1 MNGGGNFA
9 AAEQC
14 RRHMA
19 QLSTSIVSSSSRR
32 LAIRV
37 RPDLKAR
44 RQRYQGRVYWVVK
57 DPVALQYFRFEEEE
71 FAILQMLDGQSSLE
85 EIAERFERDFPPQT
99 IRVEEL
105 QNFIG
110 MLHRSG
116 LVLSDSAGQGV
127 QLKKRRD
134 EKKRKEIIQMFSN
147 IMSLRMRGIDPEG
160 ILNAIYPWVRWFFSV
175 PATVCSL
182 VLALAALALVIVQF
196 DVFQSKLPSFHSF
209 FAAQNWLLMAGVLC
223 VTKIIHE
230 FGHGLSCKH
239 FGGECH
245 EMGIMFLV
253 LTPCLY
259 CNVSDSWMLPNRWHR
274 AAIGAAGMY
283 VEVVIAS
290 IATFIWWFTE
300 PGFLNY
306 LCLNIMFIS
315 SVSTIMFNAN
325 PLLRYDGY
333 YILSDILE
341 IPNLRQKASS
351 ILNRKLSWLCLGIEH
366 PDDPFLPHRHQGWF
380 ALYTVASFFYRWVV
394 LLSIL
399 FFLNK
404 VFEPYGLKI
413 IGQMIAL
420 ASLYGM
426 VVMPGW
432 KVYKFFRVPGRISK
446 VKRVRMYATL
456 AVLAL
461 VVGAVGFIPL
471 PSSVLS
477 EFELQPHD
485 AASVYV
491 DVEGTLEEVFVEPG
505 ERVEKG
511 QLLARL
517 DNVELELEIE
527 RLRGEREAAQA
538 QLDNYIQL
546 QFHDQHAA
554 LQLEVIRERLDALNN
569 QLSQKLRDAG
579 RLELRAPQ
587 AGTVIPPPYRADRSG
602 QQEVELASWSGWPM
616 DRRNIGALF
625 SPASQDNLFCQI
637 GDPDQWSAVLVIDQR
652 DMDLVREGQQARL
665 MFDESAYHVFVS
677 TLDSVA
683 DDEMENVSPR
693 LASTS
698 GGAVPA
704 QHDDNGMVKPLST
717 SYQAEVRLDNSLGL
731 FRNGL
736 TGTARIKTEPR
747 TLASRMWRYI
757 KRTFNFDL

>member
-1 MNGGGNFA
+1 
-9 AAEQC
+9 
-14 RRHMA
+14 MA
-19 QLSTSIVSSSSRR
+19 QLSTSIVSSSSRK
-32 LAIRV
+32 LTIRA

-71 FAILQMLDGQSSLE
+71 FAVLQMLDGQSSLE
-85 EIAERFERDFPPQT
+85 EIAERFEREFPPQT

-116 LVLSDSAGQGV
+116 LVLSDAAGQGV

-134 EKKRKEIIQMFSN
+134 EKKRQELLQALSN
-147 IMSLRMRGIDPEG
+147 IMSFRMRGIDPER
-160 ILNAIYPWVRWFFSV
+160 ILNGLYPWVRWFFTV
-175 PATVCSL
+175 PATICSL
-182 VLALAALALVIVQF
+182 ILALSALTLVIVQF

-223 VTKIIHE
+223 VTKILHE
-230 FGHGLSCKH
+230 FGHGMSCKH

-245 EMGIMFLV
+245 EMGIMLLV

-283 VEVVIAS
+283 VEVVLAS
-290 IATFIWWFTE
+290 ICTFIWWFSE

-306 LCLNIMFIS
+306 LCLNVMFIS

-341 IPNLRQKASS
+341 IPNLRQKAST
-351 ILNRKLSWLCLGIEH
+351 ILNRKLGWLCLGLEE
-366 PDDPFLPHRHQGWF
+366 PEDPFLPHRHQMWF

-413 IGQMIAL
+413 LGQLIAL
-420 ASLYGM
+420 GSIYGM
-426 VVMPGW
+426 IVMPFW
-432 KVYKFFRVPGRISK
+432 KIFKFFRVPGRLSK
-446 VKRVRMYATL
+446 VKRVRMYSTL
-456 AVLAL
+456 AVLA
-461 VVGAVGFIPL
+461 AVIGGIWFIPF
-471 PSSVLS
+471 PSSVLC
-477 EFELQPHD
+477 EFELQPRD

-491 DVEGTLEEVFVEPG
+491 DVEGTLDEVFVEPG
-505 ERVEKG
+505 QQVEKG
-511 QLLARL
+511 DLLAKL
-517 DNVELELEIE
+517 SNVDLLLEIE
-527 RLRGEREAAQA
+527 QLRGEHEANQA
-538 QLDNYIQL
+538 QLENYETL
-546 QFHDQHAA
+546 QFHDPHAG
-554 LQLEVIRERLDALNN
+554 LQIEVIRQRLAAIEDQLN
-569 QLSQKLRDAG
+569 QKLRDAK
-579 RLELRAPQ
+579 RLELYAPRS
-587 AGTVIPPPYRADRSG
+587 GTIIPPPYREDRAG
-602 QQEVELASWSGWPM
+602 RQEIELASWSGWPM
-616 DRRNIGALF
+616 DKRNLGATF
-625 SPASQDNLFCQI
+625 SPERQDNLFCMV
-637 GDPDQWSAVLVIDQR
+637 GDPYEWDAVLVVNQR
-652 DMDLVREGQQARL
+652 DMDLVREGQEVRL
-665 MFDESAYHVFVS
+665 MFNESAYHVFVS
-677 TLDSVA
+677 QLESVA
-683 DDEMENVSPR
+683 DDEMEAVSPR
-693 LASTS
+693 LSSTS
-698 GGAVPA
+698 GGSVPA
-704 QHDDNGMVKPLST
+704 QHDPSGAVKPITT

-747 TLASRMWRYI
+747 TFASRLWRYI

>member
-1 MNGGGNFA
+1 
-9 AAEQC
+9 
-14 RRHMA
+14 MA
-19 QLSTSIVSSSSRR
+19 TLSTSIVSSSSRK
-32 LAIRV
+32 LGIRA

-44 RQRYQGRVYWVVK
+44 RQRYQGRVYYVVK
-57 DPVALQYFRFEEEE
+57 DPVGLQYFRFEEEE
-71 FAILQMLDGQSSLE
+71 FAVLQMLDGQSSLE
-85 EIAERFERDFPPQT
+85 EIAERFEKEFPPQT

-134 EKKRKEIIQMFSN
+134 KKKRQELIQSVSN
-147 IMSLRMRGIDPEG
+147 ILSFRMRGIDPER
-160 ILNAIYPWVRWFFSV
+160 ILNAMYPWVRWFFTTT
-175 PATVCSL
+175 ATICSL
-182 VLALAALALVIVQF
+182 ILALSALTLVIVQF

-209 FAAQNWLLMAGVLC
+209 FAAQNWLLIAGVLG

-230 FGHGLSCKH
+230 FGHGMSCKH

-283 VEVVIAS
+283 VEVVLAS
-290 IATFIWWFTE
+290 IATFIWWFSE

-306 LCLNIMFIS
+306 LCLNVMFVS

-341 IPNLRQKASS
+341 IPNLRQKAST
-351 ILNRKLSWLCLGIEH
+351 ILNRKLGWLCLGLEE
-366 PDDPFLPHRHQGWF
+366 PDDPFLPHRHQGLF
-380 ALYTVASFFYRWVV
+380 ALYTVASALYRWVV

-399 FFLNK
+399 YFLNQ

-413 IGQMIAL
+413 LGQMIAL
-420 ASLYGM
+420 ASIYGM
-426 VVMPGW
+426 VVMPFW
-432 KVYKFFRVPGRISK
+432 KIFKFFRVPGRLSK
-446 VKRVRMYATL
+446 VKKVRMYSTL
-456 AVLAL
+456 AV
-461 VVGAVGFIPL
+461 VTAVIAGIWFIPF
-471 PSSVLS
+471 PSSVMCD
-477 EFELQPHD
+477 FELQPRD
-485 AASVYV
+485 AASVYI
-491 DVEGTLEEVFVEPG
+491 DVAGTLEEVFVEPG
-505 ERVEKG
+505 QHVEKDE
-511 QLLARL
+511 LLAKF
-517 DNVELELEIE
+517 DNIDLKLEIE
-527 RLRGEREAAQA
+527 RLRGERESNQA
-538 QLDNYIQL
+538 QLESYKQL
-546 QFHDQHAA
+546 QFYDPNAG
-554 LQLEVIRERLDALNN
+554 LQIEVIQQRLTALDDRLN
-569 QLSQKLRDAG
+569 QKLRDAK
-579 RLELRAPQ
+579 RLELHAPR
-587 AGTVIPPPYRADRSG
+587 AGTVIPPPYKEDHSG
-602 QQEVELASWSGWPM
+602 ENQVELVGWTGWPM
-616 DRRNIGALF
+616 EKKNLGATF
-625 SPASQDNLFCQI
+625 SPEGNENFFCQI
-637 GDPDQWSAVLVIDQR
+637 GDPNEWDAVLVIPQGDL
-652 DMDLVREGQQARL
+652 DLVREGQQVRL
-665 MFDESAYHVFVS
+665 MFNESAYHVFVS
-677 TLDSVA
+677 NLESVA
-683 DDEMENVSPR
+683 DDEMAMVSPR

-704 QHDDNGMVKPLST
+704 QHDPTSGAVKPLTT

-736 TGTARIKTEPR
+736 TGSARIKTEPR
-747 TLASRMWRYI
+747 TFASRMWRYL